1 LTDFDL
7 AVHVEQCRDHI
18 GTMSELGSCLVRD
31 VHACRGQHVAEHD
44 AQAMA
49 DGLAMRTSGE
59 CAMRRRLATAQIGI
73 IDDVI
78 MHQRTGLEHFHRA
91 R

>member
-1 LTDFDL
+1 
-7 AVHVEQCRDHI
+7 
-18 GTMSELGSCLVRD
+18 
-31 VHACRGQHVAEHD
+31 
-44 AQAMA
+44 MA